1 MVISGLH
8 GSFFSQIAAAILFK
22 KKNRTP
28 TKIPHK
34 IHNQKKIKQP
44 LVWHY
49 GKKAITLQPLLR
61 ELDSRMKQV

>member
-22 KKNRTP
+22 KKNRAP
-28 TKIPHK
+28 SKIPHK
-34 IHNQKKIKQP
+34 IHNRKIKQI
-44 LVWHY
+44 LVLHC

>member
-22 KKNRTP
+22 KKNRHHR
-28 TKIPHK
+28 KSHIK
-34 IHNQKKIKQP
+34 FIIKKIKQL
-44 LVWHY
+44 LVLHC

-61 ELDSRMKQV
+61 EC

>member
-28 TKIPHK
+28 SKIPYK
-34 IHNQKKIKQP
+34 IHNQKKSNSFLFCIVAKKQ
-44 LVWHY
+44 
-49 GKKAITLQPLLR
+49 
-61 ELDSRMKQV
+61 